1 MKQDNLTKL
10 FQPDT
15 AEAVLHEVLV
25 IVKLISANFDT
36 VPVSDVFHATNR
48 LYHGKY
54 PGYRACNT
62 DYHDFPHVSAVF
74 LAMARLIHGA
84 VADKVIFTERQIVL
98 GLAAAILHDAGYIQE
113 ESDKEGTGA
122 KYTENHVQR
131 SMDFL
136 HRHGSEYGLSG
147 TEIEAASSMIL
158 CTDLAVDLTTI
169 GFLDSQTEILGKML
183 GTADLMAQ
191 LADRLYLEKLL
202 YLYHELKEG
211 GIGDYEDELD
221 VLKNAVGFYELV
233 AERLKTKLGA
243 TDRFMRSHFAARWN
257 IDKNLY
263 HEEIER
269 QKNYL
274 RKILEI
280 PNADP
285 RDYLRRGG
293 IVEKVRRKYRQV
305 KSRPKAK
312 SN

>member
-1 MKQDNLTKL
+1 MKQDHLTKL

-15 AEAVLHEVLV
+15 TEAVLHEVLV
-25 IVKLISANFDT
+25 IAKLISANFNTDSVT
-36 VPVSDVFHATNR
+36 DIFNAANR
-48 LYHGKY
+48 LYKGKY
-54 PGYRACNT
+54 PGYKACNT

-74 LAMARLIHGA
+74 LAMTRLIHGA
-84 VADKVIFTERQIVL
+84 VLDNVAFTERQIVL

-113 ESDKEGTGA
+113 ESDKGGTGA

-131 SMDFL
+131 SIDFL
-136 HRHGSEYGLSG
+136 SRHGSQYGLSG
-147 TEIEAASSMIL
+147 AEIEAASSMIL
-158 CTDLAVDLTTI
+158 CTDLAVDITTI
-169 GFLDSQTEILGKML
+169 GFLDSQTELLGKML

-211 GIGDYEDELD
+211 GIGDYEGEVD
-221 VLKNAVGFYELV
+221 VLKNAVGFYQLV

-257 IDKNLY
+257 VDKNLY

-274 RKILEI
+274 CKILEI
-280 PNADP
+280 PDADP

-293 IVEKVRRKYRQV
+293 IVEKVRRKYRRK
-305 KSRPKAK
+305 KSGPKAK